1 MANEPASQPAH
12 GPSGLRVAF
21 FTTDEGVQQVELT
34 APRQAITP
42 HDAEHAYYGAVV
54 VRGGVS
60 DGDLLRTASAAV
72 SSLQE
77 LLLEADRP
85 AAGQR
90 VLVEADVVRG
100 QTLTS
105 WPSLQ
110 TDIEN
115 AGGSWVESSRGPNDR
130 SAFLAAL
137 TRVFSRRS
145 ESA

>member
-1 MANEPASQPAH
+1 MANEPANE
-12 GPSGLRVAF
+12 PSGLRVTF
-21 FTTDEGVQQVELT
+21 LSTDEGVQQVELT
-34 APRQAITP
+34 ASPQAITP
-42 HDAEHAYYGAVV
+42 HDTEHAYYGAVV

-77 LLLEADRP
+77 LLDADRP
-85 AAGQR
+85 AAGRR
-90 VLVEADVVRG
+90 VLVAADVVRG

-115 AGGSWVESSRGPNDR
+115 AGGTWVETSRKPNELPG
-130 SAFLAAL
+130 FLAAL
-137 TRVFSRRS
+137 TRVFSRQPQ
-145 ESA
+145 SA